1 MKILT
6 LILEGYQDIELSG
19 VIGTINNSGQL
30 EQNTYFNPDGKT
42 NIFGSNNIGSI
53 STTNS
58 YDVNDYD
65 AIFIPGGK
73 SAIELRT
80 NSKALATIKDFIDQ
94 DKYIIAICDAG
105 NALCDAKLMSEKKYS
120 SYPIKG
126 IETSAC
132 AQRENNSMITVD
144 GKYITGRGPSSS
156 LELGLKVI
164 EILISKSKSE
174 EVRAGLFA

>member
-6 LILEGYQDIELSG
+6 LILDGYQDIELSG
-19 VIGTINNSGQL
+19 VLGAINSSGQL

-53 STTNS
+53 TTTSIYN
-58 YDVNDYD
+58 VEDYD

-73 SAIELRT
+73 SALELRV
-80 NSKALATIKDFIDQ
+80 NQKAIEVIQNFINNN
-94 DKYIIAICDAG
+94 KYIIAICDAG
-105 NALCDAKLMSEKKYS
+105 NAICDAKLLCDKKYS
-120 SYPIKG
+120 SYPIEG
-126 IETSAC
+126 IELKAC
-132 AQRENNSMITVD
+132 SNRENQAPITVD

-164 EILISKSKSE
+164 EILISKNKSD
-174 EVRAGLFA
+174 EVRARLFA

>member
-42 NIFGSNNIGSI
+42 SVFGSNKIGSI
-53 STTNS
+53 ATTS
-58 YDVNDYD
+58 IYDVKDYD

-73 SAIELRT
+73 SALELRV
-80 NSKALATIKDFIDQ
+80 NQKAIDTIQNFINN
-94 DKYIIAICDAG
+94 DKYVIAICDAG
-105 NALCDAKLMSEKKYS
+105 NAICDAKLLCGKKYS
-120 SYPIKG
+120 SYPIQG
-126 IETSAC
+126 IEQRAC
-132 AQRENNSMITVD
+132 SNRESQAEITVD

-164 EILISKSKSE
+164 EILISKNKSN